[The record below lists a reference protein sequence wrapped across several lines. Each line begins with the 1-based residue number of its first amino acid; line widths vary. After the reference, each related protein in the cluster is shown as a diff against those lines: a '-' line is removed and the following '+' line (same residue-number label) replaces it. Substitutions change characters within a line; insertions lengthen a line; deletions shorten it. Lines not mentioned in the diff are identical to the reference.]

1 MGDCNIYVNCDN
13 KNEHIES
20 LIKRVIAEQEDGT
33 LAVRTCCVEG
43 ACTPYVE
50 CDKRESVESLFKK
63 LIVENEDGSLAVRVN
78 CCSSTPVP
86 PVLGAL
92 ELTFDDISNAALL
105 IGGDVSDYTVWN
117 TFFGFDTDPTLYTT
131 QFTSVTVAGNKVYL
145 YGGSGIT
152 LRTGLFSEPA
162 QYLSIIKVEDNAGC
176 LVGSGYVEDLS
187 GPLFE
192 YYKSP
197 FWYDKYD
204 ITLEEDNYQICTNL
218 TTFTSSSFITAG
230 FNCFNGCT
238 PLNCDFSA
246 LTTAGDGAFGGCIG
260 LVNPDFSAWT
270 TAGGGCFMN
279 CTSLTNPD
287 FSALITCGDNA
298 FNGCTS
304 FAIITLPVCTAL
316 GATTGYDDVFNG
328 ITNQT
333 ITLTIPLA
341 LMTDGDVLYLID
353 PLQGNTV
360 TIIQV

>member
-92 ELTFDDISNAALL
+92 ELTFDDIANADLL
-105 IGGDVSDYTVWN
+105 IGGSSSDYTVWN

-131 QFTSVTVAGNKVYL
+131 QFTSVTVAGNVVKL

-152 LRTGLFSEPA
+152 IKNYSFADANAGAQKDAILQIVDNASCVVGLECESGPYTPFVSDDYGYCTALTYVKFPVLTACGISAFYGCTGLISPD
-162 QYLSIIKVEDNAGC
+162 YL
-176 LVGSGYVEDLS
+176 
-187 GPLFE
+187 
-192 YYKSP
+192 
-197 FWYDKYD
+197 
-204 ITLEEDNYQICTNL
+204 
-218 TTFTSSSFITAG
+218 
-230 FNCFNGCT
+230 
-238 PLNCDFSA
+238 A
-246 LTTAGDGAFGGCIG
+246 LTTCGDGAFGGCTG
-260 LVNPDFSAWT
+260 LIS
-270 TAGGGCFMN
+270 
-279 CTSLTNPD
+279 PD
-287 FSALITCGDNA
+287 FSALTTCGNGA
-298 FNGCTS
+298 FYGCTS
-304 FAIITLPVCTAL
+304 YTTINLPSCTAL
-316 GATTGYDDVFNG
+316 GPTTGNNNVFYG
-328 ITNQT
+328 IINQT
-333 ITLTIPLA
+333 ITLTVPTA
-341 LMTDGDVLYLID
+341 LMNAQGVGIPDGDIQYLTA
-353 PLQGNTV
+353 PAQGNTV